1 MPPKYKMVSGTKALA
16 DNAVVEK
23 YKWLQLAL
31 CICHYACSIA
41 IVVIN
46 ATSPG
51 DSFTVQYNFRY
62 NLWDT
67 KGDETCES
75 GCDITEKVYEYPYKL
90 NVNILVS
97 CFSFVS
103 GTNHAIQF
111 AAASGWL
118 GTDLF
123 DTWLQRGY
131 FWIRSIDFG
140 VSAGLML
147 LANSILFYAP
157 PDIQTLVLFFLVQG
171 LTQLGGYSSE
181 VLLANGLV
189 QEAKNVFWVAG
200 LLYIVVWSLRFALF
214 YLTIKGGALGTAE
227 SNSPPIQV
235 WFFLAWIFQT
245 FMLFPLAL
253 FYKILDNDATK
264 TLKYEIVYS
273 LLSFLAKLPLLAVFI
288 GGSFQRGLFTDIV
301 DGSTSTDDA
310 NVASESSGSFDGQT
324 YLALFLPMG
333 LALLGAAIIVY
344 VMWFELELEDYGSRT
359 KNFLQVGKIA
369 GLCSLFLLSVTLV
382 AFLPV
387 LIGLAPA
394 VGATATT
401 FVSVAVPPFVI
412 TLFWLYDVRS
422 SDQ

>member
-1 MPPKYKMVSGTKALA
+1 MSKLYQRRDKARRLITCRLDKVGLFCPKGSRHKSAGYYIPVSFIQPSWRKICLPSTRWFPGPALA
-16 DNAVVEK
+16 NNAAVEK

-51 DSFTVQYNFRY
+51 DSFTVHYNFRY

-67 KGDETCES
+67 KGDETCQS
-75 GCDITEKVYEYPYKL
+75 GCDITEKAYEYPYKL

-123 DTWLQRGY
+123 DTWLERGY

-189 QEAKNVFWVAG
+189 KKPRTPSGWQASFTLLCG
-200 LLYIVVWSLRFALF
+200 LCGLRFS
-214 YLTIKGGALGTAE
+214 T
-227 SNSPPIQV
+227 SPPKT
-235 WFFLAWIFQT
+235 A
-245 FMLFPLAL
+245 PSGRPRA
-253 FYKILDNDATK
+253 ILPRSRS
-264 TLKYEIVYS
+264 I
-273 LLSFLAKLPLLAVFI
+273 SF
-288 GGSFQRGLFTDIV
+288 
-301 DGSTSTDDA
+301 
-310 NVASESSGSFDGQT
+310 
-324 YLALFLPMG
+324 
-333 LALLGAAIIVY
+333 
-344 VMWFELELEDYGSRT
+344 
-359 KNFLQVGKIA
+359 
-369 GLCSLFLLSVTLV
+369 
-382 AFLPV
+382 
-387 LIGLAPA
+387 
-394 VGATATT
+394 
-401 FVSVAVPPFVI
+401 
-412 TLFWLYDVRS
+412 
-422 SDQ
+422 